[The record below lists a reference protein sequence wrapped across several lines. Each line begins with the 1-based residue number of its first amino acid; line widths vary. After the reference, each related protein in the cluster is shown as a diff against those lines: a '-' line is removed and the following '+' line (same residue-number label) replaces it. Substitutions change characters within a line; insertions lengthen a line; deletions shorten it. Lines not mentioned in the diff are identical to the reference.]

1 LTVHFMSRLRFLVVD
16 GNIATAR
23 ELHRTTYGHSPG
35 ESYSQVVMQLSPDAI
50 CDVALPAD
58 QGANLPDSAGLEDY
72 DAVFL
77 TGSALNIYK
86 VQPEVTRQ
94 IELMRSVY
102 ASGTP
107 CFGSCW
113 GIQMGVTAAGGTVH
127 LNPKGREVGFA
138 RRIAPNQLGATHPL
152 LAGRPAAF
160 DAPAIHEDEIILP
173 PDGDWTLLASN
184 AMSAYQAIDIT
195 WGGGQFWGVQ
205 YHPEF
210 SLKELATILRRRR
223 DTLVG
228 EGYFTD
234 AASGDAILADWDA
247 LHDAPSRK
255 DLAWKHGLDH
265 EVLDQ
270 SRRLTEIRNFIQHKA
285 LPHKSLRGRA

>member
-1 LTVHFMSRLRFLVVD
+1 MSNLKFLVVD
-16 GNIATAR
+16 GNIASAR
-23 ELHRTTYGHSPG
+23 ETHRSTYGLAPG
-35 ESYSQVVMQLSPDAI
+35 ESYSQAVLSLGNDMT
-50 CDVALPAD
+50 CDIVRPAD
-58 QGANLPDSAGLEDY
+58 QGANLPGPEALEAY
-72 DAVFL
+72 DGVFL

-86 VQPEVTRQ
+86 IEPEVTRQ
-94 IELMRSVY
+94 IELMRAVY

-138 RRIAPNQLGATHPL
+138 RRIAPTGAGISHPL

-160 DAPAIHEDEIILP
+160 DAPAIHEDEVVLP
-173 PDGDWTLLASN
+173 PEGAWTLLASN
-184 AMSAYQAIDIT
+184 AMSAYQAIDIS

-210 SLKELATILRRRR
+210 SLKELAAILRRRR
-223 DTLVG
+223 DTLVS

-234 AASGDAILADWDA
+234 MATGDAVLGEWDA
-247 LHDAPSRK
+247 LHDSPARK
-255 DLAWKHGLDH
+255 DLAWKHGLDD
-265 EVLDQ
+265 EVLDPV
-270 SRRLTEIRNFIQHKA
+270 RRLTEIRNFIRHMAQ
-285 LPHKSLRGRA
+285 PHKSLRGRA

>member
-1 LTVHFMSRLRFLVVD
+1 MSKLKFLVVD
-16 GNIATAR
+16 GNVASAR
-23 ELHRTTYGHSPG
+23 ETHRSTYGLAPG
-35 ESYSQVVMQLSPDAI
+35 ESYSQAVLTLSPTAN
-50 CDVALPAD
+50 CDIVRPTD
-58 QGANLPDSAGLEDY
+58 HGANLPGSEALEAY

-86 VQPEVTRQ
+86 IEPEVTRQ
-94 IELMRSVY
+94 IELMRAVY

-127 LNPKGREVGFA
+127 LNPRGREVGFA
-138 RRIAPNQLGATHPL
+138 RRIAPTPAGISHPL

-160 DAPAIHEDEIILP
+160 DAPAIHEDEVMLP
-173 PDGDWTLLASN
+173 PEGAWTLLASN

-195 WGGGQFWGVQ
+195 HGGGQFWGVQ

-210 SLKELATILRRRR
+210 SLRELASILRRRR
-223 DTLVG
+223 ETLVS

-234 AASGDAILADWDA
+234 MATGDAVLADWDA
-247 LHDAPSRK
+247 LQDNPARK
-255 DLAWKHGLDH
+255 DLAWKHGLDE
-265 EVLDQ
+265 EVLDPV
-270 SRRLTEIRNFIQHKA
+270 RRMTEIRNFIQYKVQ
-285 LPHKSLRGRA
+285 PHKTLRGRA